1 MTVQLPQP
9 SVWPRNASRRDP
21 IAALE
26 EIERD
31 KLNTRYAI
39 EVLLDHLADEHGISH
54 EVIDKAVAGYA
65 EDMLGDVFFELQE
78 ELERQRVEAA
88 DIC

>member
-1 MTVQLPQP
+1 MTVQLPL
-9 SVWPRNASRRDP
+9 RLAARREP
-21 IAALE
+21 A
-26 EIERD
+26 R
-31 KLNTRYAI
+31 
-39 EVLLDHLADEHGISH
+39 HLADEHGISH

-78 ELERQRVEAA
+78 ELERERDEAA